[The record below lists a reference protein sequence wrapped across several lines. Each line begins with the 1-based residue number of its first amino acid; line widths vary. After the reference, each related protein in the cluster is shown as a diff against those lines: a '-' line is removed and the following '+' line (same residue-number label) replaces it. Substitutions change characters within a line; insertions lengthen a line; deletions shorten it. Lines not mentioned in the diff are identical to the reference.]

1 MVTQAVE
8 RGCTI
13 GEKDGK
19 KMETE
24 QKVNDATASLAKLLE
39 MQKKKDFF
47 PFTKNSR
54 KKIMS
59 LGTP

>member
-19 KMETE
+19 KMETK
-24 QKVNDATASLAKLLE
+24 QKVNDATAKLLE
-39 MQKKKDFF
+39 MQKRLF

-59 LGTP
+59 LGTT